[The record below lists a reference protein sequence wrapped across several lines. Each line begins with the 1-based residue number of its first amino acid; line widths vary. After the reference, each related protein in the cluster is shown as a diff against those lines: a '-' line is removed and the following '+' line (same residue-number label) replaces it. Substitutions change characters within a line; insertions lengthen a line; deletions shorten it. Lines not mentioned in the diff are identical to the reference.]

1 MGRTKGARLV
11 EMKGPRQGPRQGP
24 RRVEMKGTRAPHPR
38 LVESVKTRG

>member
-11 EMKGPRQGPRQGP
+11 EMKGPRQGP